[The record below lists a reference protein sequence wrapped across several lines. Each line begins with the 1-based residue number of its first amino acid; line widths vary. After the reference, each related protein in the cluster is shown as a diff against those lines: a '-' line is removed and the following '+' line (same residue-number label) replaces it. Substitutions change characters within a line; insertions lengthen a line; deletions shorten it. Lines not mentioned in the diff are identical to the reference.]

1 MIGFDS
7 TMHVPTS
14 QQQENSPAK
23 EVTFL
28 MVFEYL
34 KCFSKK

>member
-7 TMHVPTS
+7 TMNVPTS
-14 QQQENSPAK
+14 QQQRSSPAK

-28 MVFEYL
+28 MAFRTV
-34 KCFSKK
+34 FSKK